1 MNIEKKQ
8 RRPHWL
14 KVKLPGGNAFTK
26 VKSVVNN
33 GELHTVCQSARCPN
47 IGECWGRQTAT
58 FMIMGDLC
66 TRNCRFCAVN
76 HGKPEPL
83 DENEPIKIAR
93 AVKHLGLRYA
103 VITSVTRDDLDDGGA
118 RHFAETIRAVKKL
131 QPECRVEVLI
141 PDLQGDKSALKTVL
155 DAQPDVLNHNIETV
169 PRLYPQARPQADF
182 NRSIELLKRSAEL
195 GARTKTGIMVG
206 LGETEKEILDVFEI
220 LVSVNCKIL
229 TIGQYLQPGPEQLPI
244 HEFIHPDQFA
254 ILKNKALELG
264 FEHVESGPLVRSSY
278 HADEQVK
285 VLDGQK

>member
-1 MNIEKKQ
+1 M
-8 RRPHWL
+8 
-14 KVKLPGGNAFTK
+14 
-26 VKSVVNN
+26 
-33 GELHTVCQSARCPN
+33 
-47 IGECWGRQTAT
+47 
-58 FMIMGDLC
+58 
-66 TRNCRFCAVN
+66 
-76 HGKPEPL
+76 
-83 DENEPIKIAR
+83 
-93 AVKHLGLRYA
+93 
-103 VITSVTRDDLDDGGA
+103 
-118 RHFAETIRAVKKL
+118 
-131 QPECRVEVLI
+131 
-141 PDLQGDKSALKTVL
+141 
-155 DAQPDVLNHNIETV
+155 LNHNIETV